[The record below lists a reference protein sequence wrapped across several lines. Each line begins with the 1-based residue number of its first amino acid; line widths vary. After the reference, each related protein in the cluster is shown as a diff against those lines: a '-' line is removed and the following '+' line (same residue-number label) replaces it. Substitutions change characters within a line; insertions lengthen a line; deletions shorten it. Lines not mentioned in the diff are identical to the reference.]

1 MENLDQMEQEVD
13 RLVGA
18 DDKPAAVK
26 LLVELIEAQA
36 RARNFPR
43 AEALRER
50 LMAVDD
56 MALTEIIKAAEIIE
70 AAKSSALDDR
80 HVELFSALYENLDAE
95 ETTALYF
102 GMQARQAETGEILY
116 SEGEASGRLFFL
128 NQGQL
133 NLFFTRGD
141 KQSLISTLEPGAI
154 AGQDSFF
161 VTSVATTS
169 LAVQL
174 EAHLMVL
181 DFNRVIAWKEK
192 RPGLVDKLE
201 QFCRRRAVGDLVAAK
216 SLERRASRRIKL
228 EGQVVAQIL
237 GQDGDLAGKPF
248 RGDLADLSNTGMAF
262 YIKATDRAARL
273 LMGRKLKVRLTIPAP
288 DKGKPQAVARTGQ
301 VVAVNALYIGDYS
314 IHLCFDQPLKS

>member
-1 MENLDQMEQEVD
+1 
-13 RLVGA
+13 
-18 DDKPAAVK
+18 
-26 LLVELIEAQA
+26 
-36 RARNFPR
+36 
-43 AEALRER
+43 
-50 LMAVDD
+50 
-56 MALTEIIKAAEIIE
+56 
-70 AAKSSALDDR
+70 
-80 HVELFSALYENLDAE
+80 
-95 ETTALYF
+95 
-102 GMQARQAETGEILY
+102 MQARQAETGEILY

-248 RGDLADLSNTGMAF
+248 RGDLADLSNTGMSF

>member
-36 RARNFPR
+36 RARNFHE

-70 AAKSSALDDR
+70 AAKSSALDGL
-80 HVELFSALYENLDAE
+80 HVELFSALYGNLDEE
-95 ETTALYF
+95 ETNALYF
-102 GMQARQAETGEILY
+102 GMSARQAEPGEILY
-116 SEGEASGRLFFL
+116 NEGEANGRLFFL
-128 NQGQL
+128 NQGRL
-133 NLFFTRGD
+133 NLFFTRESR
-141 KQSLISTLEPGAI
+141 QSLISTLEPGAI
-154 AGQDSFF
+154 AGHDSFF

-169 LAVQL
+169 LSVQS
-174 EAHLMVL
+174 EAHLLVL
-181 DFNRVIAWKEK
+181 DFDRVLKWKEN

-201 QFCRRRAVGDLVAAK
+201 AFCRRRAVGDLVAAK

-237 GQDGDLAGKPF
+237 GADSNPTGQPF
-248 RGDLADLSNTGMAF
+248 RGDLSDLSNTGAAF

-273 LMGRKLKVRLTIPAP
+273 LMGRKLEVHLTIQTPGT
-288 DKGKPQAVARTGQ
+288 GKPQTVARTGQ
-301 VVAVNALYIGDYS
+301 VVAVNALYISDYS
-314 IHLCFDQPLKS
+314 IHLRFDQPLKS